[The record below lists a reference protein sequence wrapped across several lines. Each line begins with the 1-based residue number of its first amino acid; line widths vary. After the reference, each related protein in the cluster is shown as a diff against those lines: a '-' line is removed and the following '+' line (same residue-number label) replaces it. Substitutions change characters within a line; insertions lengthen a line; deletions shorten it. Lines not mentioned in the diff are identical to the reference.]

1 MIFWLVRGFCDLDGS
16 LFSCQYGSGW
26 CSSGGC
32 EVVGWRTLEL
42 WFLEMDSLFWGLFL
56 SGAGWCERMDFW

>member
-1 MIFWLVRGFCDLDGS
+1 MGA
-16 LFSCQYGSGW
+16 FSCQYGSGW